1 MTITPPILS
10 VKELTIGFEGNPN
23 STVAEVSFEV
33 QPGEC
38 VAIVGESGSGK
49 SLTSFAIMG
58 LLPKQATIRNGTITY
73 TDNQQQLALLNTENG
88 KRHLRGREISMI
100 FQEPMTALNPAYT
113 CGFQCTEGLLAI
125 HHYSEIDATEKIL
138 ELFRQVDLPDPQR
151 IFDSYPHQLSGGQR
165 QRVMIAMALSNDP
178 KLLIADEPTT
188 ALDVTVQKDILTLL
202 KKAQEERGMGM
213 LFITHDLG
221 VVKHIADRVIVLFK
235 GKIVEQGP
243 IEAVFYHPQNAYT
256 KGLLACRPTLNH
268 RPQKLPTVADFLEGE
283 SPDSTEVRPR
293 FIGQEVL
300 FEITNLNKW
309 FEGQRGMFQ
318 FGKSK
323 QFHAL
328 KDINLTLYAGESL
341 GLVGESGSG
350 KSTLGRCLVRL
361 LKPES
366 GALFYR
372 GKDIATISGSA
383 LRDFRKEVQIIFQDP
398 YSSLQ
403 PRQTV
408 GSALLEVMTVHN
420 IGESKNER
428 KEKVVELLQ
437 QVGLTPG
444 DFGKYP
450 HQFSGGQRQRIGI
463 ARAIALQPKCIVC
476 DESVSAL
483 DVSVQAQVLN
493 LLNTLKDTYGFTYLF
508 ISHDMAVVKY
518 MSDRMAVMQNGTLVE
533 VGDADEMYLHP
544 KTQYTKTLLAS
555 VYE

>member
-1 MTITPPILS
+1 MPIKSPILT
-10 VKELTIGFEGNPN
+10 VKQLSIGFDGNTN
-23 STVAEVSFEV
+23 STVTDVSFEI

-38 VAIVGESGSGK
+38 VALVGESGSGK

-73 TDNQQQLALLNTENG
+73 ADEQQQLALLDKKNVH
-88 KRHLRGREISMI
+88 KHLRGRKISMV

-113 CGFQCTEGLLAI
+113 CGFQCTEGLIAI
-125 HHYSEIDATEKIL
+125 HNFNEKDATQKIL
-138 ELFRQVDLPDPQR
+138 KLFRQVDLPDPQR

-202 KKAQEERGMGM
+202 KKAQQERGMGM

-243 IEAVFYHPQNAYT
+243 VETVFHHPQNAYT
-256 KGLLACRPTLNH
+256 KGLLACRPTLNQ
-268 RPQKLPTVADFLEGE
+268 RPYKLPTVADFLEGK
-283 SPDSTEVRPR
+283 SPNTTEERAR
-293 FIGQEVL
+293 FRGQEVL
-300 FEITNLNKW
+300 FEINNLNKW

-328 KDINLTLYAGESL
+328 KDINLKLYAGESL

-361 LKPES
+361 LTPES

-372 GKDIATISGSA
+372 GRDIATISGSA

-408 GSALLEVMTVHN
+408 GAAILEPMMVHGIDN
-420 IGESKNER
+420 NNKNR
-428 KEKVVELLQ
+428 KEKVYELLQ
-437 QVGLTPG
+437 QVGLTAE
-444 DFGKYP
+444 DFNKYP

-463 ARAIALQPKCIVC
+463 ARALALQPKCIVC

-518 MSDRMAVMQNGTLVE
+518 MSDRMAVMQNGKLVE
-533 VGDADEMYLHP
+533 IGDADELYLHP
-544 KTQYTKTLLAS
+544 KTPYTKTLLES